1 MKINPEI
8 FRLGPLSVR
17 WYGVMVACGF
27 LSAFLL
33 GLRRSKRYGFTKDDV
48 SDCIFWAVIG
58 GLVGARLLYVIR
70 FWEEFADNPLD
81 ILKIYQGG
89 LVFLGGFA
97 GAAVAILL
105 LARRRKWEFW
115 RITDFAAPMLPL
127 GQAFGRIG
135 CLLNGCCY
143 GHCYHRWFQMDYP
156 HLPYPVFPIQAV
168 YSLAAFALCGLLLWL
183 ERRDFFPQRRFLVYL
198 VCYCVGRFCLEF
210 GRGDYPQEQLLLGL
224 TPAQITCLWL
234 LPLSCAIYAI
244 LAFVKRKREAK

>member
-1 MKINPEI
+1 MKIDPVV
-8 FRLGPLSVR
+8 FQLGPLSVR

-27 LSAFLL
+27 LGAFFL
-33 GLRRSKRYGFTKDDV
+33 GLRRCKRYRFRNDDV

-58 GLVGARLLYVIR
+58 GLAGARLLYVIR
-70 FWEEFADNPLD
+70 FWEEFAVNPLD

-97 GAAVAILL
+97 GAAIAILL

-115 RITDFAAPMLPL
+115 RIADFAAPMLPL

-143 GHCYHRWFQMDYP
+143 GRCTHRWFQMDYQ
-156 HLPYPVFPIQAV
+156 HLPYPVFPIQAL
-168 YSLAAFALCGLLLWL
+168 YSLGAFALCGLLLWL
-183 ERRDFFPQRRFLVYL
+183 EWKGHFEKRRFLVYL

-210 GRGDYPQEQLLLGL
+210 GRGDYPREQLLAGL

-234 LPLSCAIYAI
+234 LPLAVAIYAI
-244 LAFVKRKREAK
+244 PALIRRNKGEK